1 MEKISIDSDSP
12 DNSENQEK
20 PANRS
25 SSDTVVITVVGKD
38 KVGIIATVST
48 MLAKEGMN
56 ILDISQTI
64 LQDIFTMIM
73 LVRLPED
80 NRDFADLK
88 NKFDILGRD
97 LGVSIMLQHSDIFNA
112 MHRI

>member
-1 MEKISIDSDSP
+1 MQN
-12 DNSENQEK
+12 NSEKKN
-20 PANRS
+20 S
-25 SSDTVVITVVGKD
+25 SIASDTVVITVVGKD
-38 KVGIIATVST
+38 KVGIIAAVSAA
-48 MLAKEGMN
+48 LAKEKMN

-73 LVRLPED
+73 LVRLPEESC
-80 NRDFADLK
+80 DFAALK
-88 NKFDILGRD
+88 SNFDELGQS